1 MRRTSVLV
9 SSLAALIAGAVSLHA
24 AEGGGVSTESNEQL
38 PGSKFSVGQQRQV
51 VIRGL
56 LDFDVINRGRY
67 LTGNANESDHNG
79 AGNIRAEFGTSVKLD
94 ERVRVN
100 LTFAYEAP
108 SGDNTADSSNPNDRS
123 GFAVVDDAYVEFKE
137 FLGFESV
144 GVLVGR
150 MPVSWN
156 LREGHGAFLY
166 DSAANHPRVTSW
178 DGGRATWNAIDTID
192 ITPFGYSLPG
202 SNTLAGVG
210 VDWKPAKSG
219 DSRTFITGL
228 ISYERKPPTRTFSP
242 TLSRDSSIVLV
253 DGIAGDKLLTYS
265 GGFDF
270 QLGDVD
276 FFGEVAL
283 QNGDYTDSISYG
295 GYGGYAGFDWH
306 LYPAQALVVG
316 AQFEAMSG
324 NDGSPASTGKYSAFV
339 NNWEG
344 VSDTLIVENEQYGEL
359 SKLLTGA
366 NAYGLEDV
374 KLKAGVAF
382 DDRNKVRLN
391 LIYGYYRTSQATPN
405 DGRSFGQEGD
415 ISLAWQYTYNTT
427 IKLFGGGFLPG
438 SAYKAV
444 SPSANPGTDL
454 IYCMGINLAVIF

>member
-9 SSLAALIAGAVSLHA
+9 SSLVALISGAVGLQAVEAGAELP
-24 AEGGGVSTESNEQL
+24 AEQM
-38 PGSKFSVGQQRQV
+38 PGSKFTVGQQRQV

-56 LDFDVINRGRY
+56 LDFDVVNRGRY
-67 LTGNANESDHNG
+67 LTGNADESDHDGN
-79 AGNIRAEFGTSVKLD
+79 GNIRAEFGTSVKLD
-94 ERVRVN
+94 ERVKVN
-100 LTFAYEAP
+100 ITLAYEAR
-108 SGDNTADSSNPNDRS
+108 SGDNTADSKDVNDRS

-156 LREGHGAFLY
+156 LREDNGAFLY

-178 DGGRATWNAIDTID
+178 DGGRATWNAIDAVD

-202 SNTLAGVG
+202 ANTLAGVG

-219 DSRTFITGL
+219 DSRTFITGMV
-228 ISYERKPPTRTFSP
+228 SYERKPPTREVSPTFSRNS
-242 TLSRDSSIVLV
+242 TIVLV
-253 DGIAGDKLLTYS
+253 DGVPGDKLLTYS

-270 QLGDVD
+270 LLGDVD
-276 FFGEVAL
+276 FYGEFAM
-283 QNGDYTDSISYG
+283 QNGDYTSDIKYS

-316 AQFEAMSG
+316 AEFKALSG
-324 NDGSPASTGKYSAFV
+324 NKGNPLVNGGEYSAFV

-359 SKLLTGA
+359 SNLLTGT
-366 NAYGLEDV
+366 NALGLQAT

-391 LIYGYYRTSQATPN
+391 LIYGYYRTAQSTPN
-405 DGRSFGQEGD
+405 DGRSFGQEAD
-415 ISLAWQYTYNTT
+415 LSLAWQYTYNTT
-427 IKLFGGGFLPG
+427 IKLFGGGFMPG
-438 SAYKAV
+438 GAYRAV
-444 SPSANPGTDL
+444 APGANPSTDL
-454 IYCMGINLAVIF
+454 IYCMGLSLAVIF

>member
-9 SSLAALIAGAVSLHA
+9 SSFAALISGAVSLQA
-24 AEGGGVSTESNEQL
+24 VEAGAELPSEQM

-56 LDFDVINRGRY
+56 LDFDVVNRGRY
-67 LTGNANESDHNG
+67 LTGNANESDHDGN
-79 AGNIRAEFGTSVKLD
+79 GNIRAEFGTSVKLD
-94 ERVRVN
+94 ERVKVN
-100 LTFAYEAP
+100 ITLAYEAP
-108 SGDNTADSSNPNDRS
+108 SGDNTADSTNPNDRS
-123 GFAVVDDAYVEFKE
+123 GFAVVDDAYVDFKE

-156 LREGHGAFLY
+156 LREDSGAFLY

-178 DGGRATWNAIDTID
+178 DGGRATWNVIESVD

-202 SNTLAGVG
+202 ANTLAGVG
-210 VDWKPAKSG
+210 ANWTPAKSG

-228 ISYERKPPTRTFSP
+228 ISYERKPSTREVSP
-242 TLSRDSSIVLV
+242 TLSSNSTIVLV
-253 DGIAGDKLLTYS
+253 DGVPGDKLLTYN
-265 GGFDF
+265 GGFEF
-270 QLGDVD
+270 LLGDVD
-276 FFGEVAL
+276 LFGEFAM
-283 QNGDYTDSISYG
+283 QNGDYTSDIKYS
-295 GYGGYAGFDWH
+295 GYGGYVGFDWH

-316 AQFEAMSG
+316 AQFEALSG
-324 NDGSPASTGKYSAFV
+324 NKGTPATSGKYSAFV

-359 SKLLTGA
+359 SNLLTGA
-366 NAYGLEDV
+366 NALGLQAT
-374 KLKAGVAF
+374 KLNVGVAF
-382 DDRNKVRLN
+382 DDRNKVRLD
-391 LIYGYYRTSQATPN
+391 LVYGYYRTAEPTAD
-405 DGRSFGQEGD
+405 DGRTFGQEAD
-415 ISLAWQYTYNTT
+415 LSLSWQYTYNTK

-438 SAYKAV
+438 GAYVGV

-454 IYCMGINLAVIF
+454 IYCMGLSLAVVF